1 MSAIDG
7 IEAAVIRCAN
17 EAVVEGPPL
26 WIGAIARVKP
36 HSGTA
41 GAAVLHD
48 VDGESIEK
56 LLCAEAAVGDELAEV
71 SVASVGLSAVS
82 VGAEVSAEA
91 LSNNMRAVRDVGCGH
106 RRNDGVALRRRE
118 AFVAT
123 TVGSNA
129 RF

>member
-1 MSAIDG
+1 M
-7 IEAAVIRCAN
+7 
-17 EAVVEGPPL
+17 
-26 WIGAIARVKP
+26 
-36 HSGTA
+36 
-41 GAAVLHD
+41 HD

-91 LSNNMRAVRDVGCGH
+91 QSNNMRAVRDVGCGY
-106 RRNDGVALRRRE
+106 RRNGGVAFRRRE